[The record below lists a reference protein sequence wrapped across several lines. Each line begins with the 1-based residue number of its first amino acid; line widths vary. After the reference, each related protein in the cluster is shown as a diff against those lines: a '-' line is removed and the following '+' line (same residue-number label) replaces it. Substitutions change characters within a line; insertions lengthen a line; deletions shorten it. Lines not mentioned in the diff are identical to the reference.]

1 MLKTQVP
8 DSQIHFLTKNKF
20 AFLLQN
26 NPYVDHVHTLAD
38 DLTDTVELLKKEH
51 FDHIIDLHH
60 NLRTLIIKRKMSL
73 PSFSFDKLNWEKW
86 LMVNFKVNKLPNRHI
101 VERYLDT
108 VSVFDIKNDNKG
120 LDFFI
125 PEQDR
130 YPMSR
135 MWTQK
140 GFAVMVV
147 GATYYTKQIPIQKA
161 VDCYPMSR
169 MWTQKGFAVM
179 VVGATYYTKQIPIQK
194 AVDII
199 NGSKLPFVLLGG
211 PEDVEKSKKI
221 SDLLT
226 VPYLDFSGKINLNQS
241 ASVIEQSC
249 AVVTSD
255 TGLMHIASAL
265 NKPILSLWGNT
276 IPEFG
281 MRPYLPNSS
290 SRIFEVNDLK
300 CRPCSKIGFQKCP
313 KSHFNCMNQI
323 DHSEI
328 VKSLVQI
335 HVTEHCALRNNL
347 I

>member
-1 MLKTQVP
+1 MVKFLIIRFSSIGDIILTTPVVRMLKTQVP

-26 NPYVDHVHTLAD
+26 NPYVDHVHALAD
-38 DLTDTVELLKKEH
+38 DLSDTVELLKKEH

-161 VDCYPMSR
+161 VD
-169 MWTQKGFAVM
+169 
-179 VVGATYYTKQIPIQK
+179 
-194 AVDII
+194 II

-281 MRPYLPNSS
+281 MRPYRPHSS
-290 SRIFEVNDLK
+290 SKIFEVKDLK

-323 DHSEI
+323 EHSEI
-328 VKSLVQI
+328 VKTLVQI
-335 HVTEHCALRNNL
+335 HVTEHCAIRNNL